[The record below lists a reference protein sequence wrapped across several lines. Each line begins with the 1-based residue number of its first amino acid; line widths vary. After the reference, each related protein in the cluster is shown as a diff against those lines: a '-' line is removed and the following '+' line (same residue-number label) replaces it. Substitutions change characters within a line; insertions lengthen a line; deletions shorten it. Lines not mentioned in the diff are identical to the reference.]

1 MICVGSERPEVVV
14 IFGMAKLD
22 FTTLYI
28 MCFMKIQSSTC
39 DRVPSEVD
47 DGGWPLASK
56 VQLNCATFFP
66 MHTSIDLELLFHQV
80 STNKIHTI
88 HNPKLIYMQCFF
100 SYQKCLGGVFYEII
114 RSSYRFKCVFY
125 LHQQNIFSPHFFS
138 VNTKPFG

>member
-1 MICVGSERPEVVV
+1 
-14 IFGMAKLD
+14 
-22 FTTLYI
+22 

-66 MHTSIDLELLFHQV
+66 CTLLLIWNCFFIRFNRFPLHSSSVHQV

-88 HNPKLIYMQCFF
+88 HNPKLIYMQYFFVPKVPSRCFF
-100 SYQKCLGGVFYEII
+100 MKSSVHHIDSSVFSTFIS
-114 RSSYRFKCVFY
+114 R
-125 LHQQNIFSPHFFS
+125 IFSPHFFS